1 MTQRVS
7 FDTKLLNTSNKTAR
21 DMDTWLAANVGLD
34 NYNLIDP
41 YNPRIITVEFRSVED
56 ALAFKLRFQV

>member
-41 YNPRIITVEFRSVED
+41 YTPLITVEFRSVED

>member
-7 FDTKLLNTSNKTAR
+7 LDTKLLNTSNKTAR

-41 YNPRIITVEFRSVED
+41 YNPHITVEFRNVED